1 MVYYQTFSEYVK
13 QNTKDAENIIKQ
25 IENPRDREIINETMQ
40 WLINQ
45 YKDTSDLLFRI
56 EKCVVSKFGQSTAN
70 EIFNVVAQ
78 EQAKYKFKHS
88 IGDWEYTCLFN
99 EDIESKNEA

>member
-13 QNTKDAENIIKQ
+13 QNTRDAENIIKQ

-78 EQAKYKFKHS
+78 E
-88 IGDWEYTCLFN
+88 
-99 EDIESKNEA
+99 

>member
-78 EQAKYKFKHS
+78 EQAKYKF
-88 IGDWEYTCLFN
+88 N

>member
-1 MVYYQTFSEYVK
+1 MAYYETFSEYVE
-13 QNTKDAENIIKQ
+13 QNTKDAENIILR
-25 IENPRDREIINETMQ
+25 IDNPTEREILNDTMQ

-78 EQAKYKFKHS
+78 EQAKYKF
-88 IGDWEYTCLFN
+88 N